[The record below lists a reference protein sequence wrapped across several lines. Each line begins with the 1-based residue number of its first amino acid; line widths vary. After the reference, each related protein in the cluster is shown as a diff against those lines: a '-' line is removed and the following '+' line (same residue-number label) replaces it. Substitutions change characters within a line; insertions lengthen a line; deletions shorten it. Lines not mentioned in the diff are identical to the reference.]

1 MTRTS
6 ISGLLSAVLG
16 AAQLAPAMAQ
26 TPAEFYKGKTISVLV
41 GIEQGTGFDLYGRTL
56 AQHLGRHVPGNPTVI
71 VNNMPGASGLVAFN
85 WLANV
90 APRDGSVFATAS
102 FSVPFEP
109 LFGNDSARFRG
120 TDFNWIGNM
129 DSGVSVCLAR
139 ADSGVA
145 QWSDL
150 MHREL
155 TIGAAGRAGPLSQI
169 PRALIALGGVK
180 LNLVEGYVG
189 SASIKLATERK
200 EVQGVCGLS
209 LSTMRSQWTDLTASG
224 AVRMILQIGPKPD
237 PDLGSLA
244 HVYEFAKSAA
254 ERQVYSLIF
263 GPQGL
268 GRAFAAPRD
277 VPADRVRELRE
288 AFAATM
294 KDERFLEDARKAK
307 LDLKPQTGDEV
318 QAFVESLYASPPDVL
333 QQARRV
339 LGR

>member
-1 MTRTS
+1 MTRTWNLV
-6 ISGLLSAVLG
+6 ILSASLCATLGTSVL
-16 AAQLAPAMAQ
+16 AQS
-26 TPAEFYKGKTISVLV
+26 PAEFYKGKTISVVV
-41 GIEQGTGFDLYGRTL
+41 GIEQGTGFDLYGRSL
-56 AQHLGRHVPGNPTVI
+56 AQHMGRQIPGNPTVI

-90 APRDGSVFATAS
+90 APKDGTVIATAS

-109 LFGNDSARFRG
+109 LFGSESARFKG

-139 ADSGVA
+139 TDSGVT
-145 QWSDL
+145 QWADL

-180 LNLVEGYVG
+180 LNLIEGYIG

-209 LSTMRSQWTDLTASG
+209 LSTMRSQWVDLTDSG
-224 AVRMILQIGPKPD
+224 AVHMILQIGPKPD
-237 PDLGSLA
+237 PDLGKLS
-244 HVYEFAKSAA
+244 HVYEFAKNDA

-268 GRAFAAPRD
+268 GRAFAVPRD
-277 VPADRVRELRE
+277 VPQDRIRVLRE

-294 KDERFLEDARKAK
+294 KDKHFLEDAKKAK
-307 LDLKPQTGDEV
+307 LDLKPQSGEEV
-318 QAFVESLYASPPDVL
+318 QAFVESLYASPPEVI
-333 QQARRV
+333 QQARQI